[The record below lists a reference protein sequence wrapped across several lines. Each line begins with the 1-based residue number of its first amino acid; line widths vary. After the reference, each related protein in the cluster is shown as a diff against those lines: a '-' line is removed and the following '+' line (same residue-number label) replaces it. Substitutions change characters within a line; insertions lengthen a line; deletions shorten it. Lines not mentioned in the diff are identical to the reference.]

1 MFLFVVIVGIGYWG
15 IYPQVKAFIKLENK
29 IDQEEV
35 KKSINEQK
43 VSNLIFVE
51 SQCDEFEE
59 SMAVNKEKFFDRMTE
74 ADVDLLLTG
83 KAIKNHLESFSL
95 SINISDTPSERRAYI
110 YSDLLK
116 QQVQWASDARAAE
129 QAFTESE
136 TEDDLLGLTG
146 SNKDDDDDE
155 ESEVVLNENIDIFGD
170 TETVG
175 INNDIYAA
183 KVTMVLGGDKK
194 DLEAFLEE
202 IMNSDKEILITSFA
216 WSKYRVQKTKE
227 GVVLTGE
234 LLASDYE
241 VVEMDA
247 LTITM
252 ELYMCDKD

>member
-29 IDQEEV
+29 INQEEV

-43 VSNLIFVE
+43 VNNLIFVE

-95 SINISDTPSERRAYI
+95 SINIPDNPSERRAYI

-116 QQVQWASDARAAE
+116 QQIEWESDARASE

-136 TEDDLLGLTG
+136 TEDDLLGLAG
-146 SNKDDDDDE
+146 SKKDDDDE

>member
-1 MFLFVVIVGIGYWG
+1 MFLFVVIVGTGYWG
-15 IYPQVKAFIKLENK
+15 IYPQIKAFVKLENK

-35 KKSINEQK
+35 KRNINEQK
-43 VSNLIFVE
+43 VSSLIFVE
-51 SQCDEFEE
+51 SQCDEYEE
-59 SMAVNKEKFFDRMTE
+59 SMAINKEKFFDRMTE
-74 ADVDLLLTG
+74 ADIDLLLTG

-95 SINISDTPSERRAYI
+95 NINIPDTPSDRKAYI

-116 QQVQWASDARAAE
+116 QQNQWESGARIAEAAFNDSGE
-129 QAFTESE
+129 D
-136 TEDDLLGLTG
+136 DDLLGLTG
-146 SNKDDDDDE
+146 SNKKDKDE
-155 ESEVVLNENIDIFGD
+155 EDTVVLDETVDIFGATD
-170 TETVG
+170 TVG

-194 DLEAFLEE
+194 NLDAFLEE
-202 IMNSDKEILITSFA
+202 IMYSDKEILITSFA

-227 GVVLTGE
+227 GTVLTGE